1 MDHIFIA
8 VHYFVIIWMMKFQVI
23 FFFFCP
29 PPLSALLP
37 EFPVTSP
44 FPLWCVL
51 KDQNVYRLKDQ
62 ETCVLSSGC
71 WGQDKNCE
79 SHRKTSSSPATH
91 QKRWP
96 PLEGVHASIRLLS
109 SQVLLPSKNE
119 ISSHVPQA
127 IKLLRGPVNFQTF
140 IFLVSPMWLNMW
152 PTKYCRRGQKER
164 YVMKKNTH
172 GSKV

>member
-8 VHYFVIIWMMKFQVI
+8 VHYFVIIWKMNIQVI
-23 FFFFCP
+23 FFFFFWPPPPP
-29 PPLSALLP
+29 PPLQPYSQSFLQLHL
-37 EFPVTSP
+37 FPCDV
-44 FPLWCVL
+44 FW
-51 KDQNVYRLKDQ
+51 RIKDQ
-62 ETCVLSSGC
+62 ETGVLSSGC
-71 WGQDKNCE
+71 WGQDKNHK
-79 SHRKTSSSPATH
+79 SHRKTSPSPATH
-91 QKRWP
+91 QKRWS
-96 PLEGVHASIRLLS
+96 PLECLHVSIRLLS

-119 ISSHVPQA
+119 ISSRVPQA

-140 IFLVSPMWLNMW
+140 VFLMSPMWLNMW